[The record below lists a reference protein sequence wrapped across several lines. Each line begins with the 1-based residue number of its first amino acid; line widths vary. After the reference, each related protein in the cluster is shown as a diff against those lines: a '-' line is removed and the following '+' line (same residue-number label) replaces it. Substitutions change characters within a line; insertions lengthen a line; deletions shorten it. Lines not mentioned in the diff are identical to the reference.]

1 MYMHGYTR
9 NVYLSLLDISI
20 PRIKLPMQFYKISN
34 RFTLAQAKMTSKM
47 LIKKKEQ
54 FLNVFIICSTK
65 NGGYSFQRNF
75 PQN

>member
-1 MYMHGYTR
+1 MHGYTR

-65 NGGYSFQRNF
+65 NGGYILQRNF